1 MNDINFERP
10 MGSMVVAKYEE
21 HARSPHG
28 RLRHDLLF
36 GYYAEFIKA
45 KNITLLYDV
54 GGGTGLL
61 LRNLLDEFQALK
73 AILIDCDGAMI
84 DRANDD
90 LSSFI
95 TEERVRLYQGTD
107 RDFPCIYKPSHFQN
121 ETLLVSFNHVIE
133 YVHDQMATLR
143 TLTSCLPKGAFLGIM
158 YLNNSHEAFR
168 QLMFKD
174 SIQGV
179 LNQLRSRD
187 LDMVY
192 FGKAK
197 ALDADSMTA
206 SFAKEGIILTE
217 EYGIR
222 CISDFKSKEFASSN
236 YDEILKM
243 EFELGKVRDFMTL
256 ARYRLN
262 FFIIERDNE

>member
-1 MNDINFERP
+1 
-10 MGSMVVAKYEE
+10 
-21 HARSPHG
+21 
-28 RLRHDLLF
+28 
-36 GYYAEFIKA
+36 
-45 KNITLLYDV
+45 
-54 GGGTGLL
+54 
-61 LRNLLDEFQALK
+61 
-73 AILIDCDGAMI
+73 
-84 DRANDD
+84 
-90 LSSFI
+90 
-95 TEERVRLYQGTD
+95 
-107 RDFPCIYKPSHFQN
+107 
-121 ETLLVSFNHVIE
+121 
-133 YVHDQMATLR
+133 
-143 TLTSCLPKGAFLGIM
+143 
-158 YLNNSHEAFR
+158 
-168 QLMFKD
+168 MFKD

-222 CISDFKSKEFASSN
+222 CISDFTSKEFASSN

>member
-1 MNDINFERP
+1 MNDSTVERP
-10 MGSMVVAKYEE
+10 MGPTVVEKYEE

-36 GYYAEFIKA
+36 RYYAEFIKGRG
-45 KNITLLYDV
+45 ITLLYDI

-61 LRNLLDEFQALK
+61 LRNLLDEFPQLK
-73 AILIDCDGAMI
+73 AVLIDFDAAMI
-84 DRANDD
+84 DRARDNL
-90 LSSFI
+90 LSFLK
-95 TEERVRLYQGTD
+95 EERVCLHQGTD
-107 RDFPCIYKPSHFQN
+107 RDFPSIYTSSNFRN
-121 ETLLVSFNHVIE
+121 ETLLVSCNHVIE
-133 YVHDQMATLR
+133 YVHDHMATLR
-143 TLTSCLPKGAFLGIM
+143 TLTSCLPKGAFFGIM

-168 QLMFKD
+168 QLILKD
-174 SIQGV
+174 SVQGV
-179 LNQLRSRD
+179 LDQLTSRD

-206 SFAKEGIILTE
+206 SFHKEGISPTKD
-217 EYGIR
+217 YGIR
-222 CISDFKSKEFASSN
+222 CIADFKSKEFVTSH

-243 EFELGKVRDFMTL
+243 EFEVGKMRDFMSL

-262 FFIIERDNE
+262 FFCI